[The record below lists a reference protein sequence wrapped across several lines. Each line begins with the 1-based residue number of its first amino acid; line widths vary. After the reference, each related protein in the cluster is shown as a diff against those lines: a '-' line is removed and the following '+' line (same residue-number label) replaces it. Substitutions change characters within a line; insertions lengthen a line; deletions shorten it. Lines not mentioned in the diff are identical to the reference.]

1 MSRAIAFPFLVLPD
15 EAVQCSGWRIG
26 VEEGELAPCGPTLEG
41 WDYSTAVRAEVDIGF
56 DAATVAT
63 CLGLEATPF
72 GITAVVWWS
81 TGLGAMP
88 LRHVGQRVALAPGA
102 PMTLGI
108 RVPGQ
113 GLSSRIR
120 LELELFC
127 TVDADPAHALAPD
140 IPMAR
145 VWSLDADVLLEGGGA
160 SRFPLEARSFSEEF
174 PDDVRR
180 LAPWYLCWRSGAP
193 DADFS
198 SAVRLWINADLA
210 VFMERFTTG
219 DALTVQA
226 VLGDVKE
233 QIVSGTLET
242 EEFALDG
249 DYGEGTVG
257 AQVRYWIESAF
268 PGLDLDQVRG
278 MLKQDRGRFSAALL
292 ASAAQGEKA

>member
-26 VEEGELAPCGPTLEG
+26 VGESDLAPCGPTLEG

-56 DAATVAT
+56 DGATVAK
-63 CLGLEATPF
+63 CLGLETTPF

-102 PMTLGI
+102 PVTLGI

-127 TVDADPAHALAPD
+127 TVGANPANALAPD

-145 VWSLDADVLLEGGGA
+145 IWNFEADVLLEGGGA
-160 SRFPLEARSFSEEF
+160 SRFPLEAMSFGEEF

-180 LAPWYLCWRSGAP
+180 FAPWYLCWRCGTA

-198 SAVRLWINADLA
+198 SAVRLWINADLP
-210 VFMERFTTG
+210 VFMERFTSG

-226 VLGDVKE
+226 VLGDVME
-233 QIVSGTLET
+233 QIVSGTLGT
-242 EEFALDG
+242 DEFVPDG

-268 PGLDLDQVRG
+268 PGLDLEQVRG
-278 MLKQDRGRFSAALL
+278 MLNQDRGTFSACLL
-292 ASAAQGEKA
+292 AIAVQGDKG